1 MNGVERSHAMA
12 PISSTIRLVSSKTT
26 IEEEDGIQKES
37 VMLSLRQLEDV
48 FTRLNSLKLGFA
60 AEDQADAWPDPVV
73 VQGRADSMPRWIGS
87 NHNWISSSLIE
98 PRSSICPFKAKPY
111 LRL

>member
-26 IEEEDGIQKES
+26 IEEDGIQKES

-48 FTRLNSLKLGFA
+48 FTRLDSLKLGFA

-73 VQGRADSMPRWIGS
+73 VQGRAD
-87 NHNWISSSLIE
+87 
-98 PRSSICPFKAKPY
+98 
-111 LRL
+111 